1 MFPTLLRRV
10 ALVAL
15 LAGGPIAL
23 FSVPAEATPS
33 LCKKKKAKKK
43 KAAGEVAE
51 AKITSKTIKAWQVEG
66 LSDDEIIE
74 RCNQAGYQPNA
85 KGIKG
90 MKKAKVRP
98 SIIAA
103 LSGNAPA
110 PAPAEEEVAAKP
122 EPKKIDI
129 SKTIDPSEIDF
140 DSVAPPAGTPGAAA
154 FAKKQ
159 APKEAP
165 KVAEKKAEEPKATFI
180 PKPQAT
186 AAADAPKPKR
196 VVYTAAN

>member
-23 FSVPAEATPS
+23 FSVPAEAAPS

-103 LSGNAPA
+103 LTGNTPA
-110 PAPAEEEVAAKP
+110 PAAEEEVAAKP
-122 EPKKIDI
+122 EPKRIDI

-140 DSVAPPAGTPGAAA
+140 DSVAPPAGTPAAAA
-154 FAKKQ
+154 FAKKP
-159 APKEAP
+159 AAKEAP

>member
-1 MFPTLLRRV
+1 MFPTLLRRL

-15 LAGGPIAL
+15 LAGGPVAL
-23 FSVPAEATPS
+23 LSVPAEAAPS

-66 LSDDEIIE
+66 LSDDEILE
-74 RCNQAGYQPNA
+74 RCNQAGYQPTA

-103 LSGNAPA
+103 LTGTTPPPA
-110 PAPAEEEVAAKP
+110 AAEEEVAAKP
-122 EPKKIDI
+122 EPKRIDI

-140 DSVAPPAGTPGAAA
+140 DSVAPPAGTPAAA
-154 FAKKQ
+154 TFAKKP
-159 APKEAP
+159 AAKEAP
-165 KVAEKKAEEPKATFI
+165 KVAEKKPEEQKPAFI